1 MTEETTVTRATK
13 ETDIEIG
20 LRLDSGRSPEIST
33 GLGFYDHMWTALAH
47 HGGLGL
53 RIKAKGDLH
62 IDDHHTVED
71 VALAVGEAFRQA
83 LGARTGITRYGHAYV
98 PMDETLARAAVD
110 LVARPFAVVKL
121 GFKRPTIGQVAT
133 ESLTHALQSFA
144 TQARITL
151 HAEVL
156 YGENDHHKSEAAF
169 KAVGRAL
176 RMALTP
182 TGDDQAPSTKGTM
195 G

>member
-1 MTEETTVTRATK
+1 MSNPVTIERATR
-13 ETDIEIG
+13 ET
-20 LRLDSGRSPEIST
+20 RVKVTLDPRSGGAPMIQT

-53 RIKAKGDLH
+53 KVEAEGDLH

-71 VALAVGEAFRQA
+71 VALTIGAALHAWLGE
-83 LGARTGITRYGHAYV
+83 RTGITRFGHAYV
-98 PMDETLARAAVD
+98 PMDETLARSAVD
-110 LVARPFAVVKL
+110 LVARPYSVVKL
-121 GFKRPTIGQVAT
+121 GFRREMLGSVGT
-133 ESLTHALQSFA
+133 ESLTHALQSLAVAGRF
-144 TQARITL
+144 TL

-156 YGENDHHKSEAAF
+156 YGENDHHKCEAAF

-176 RMALTP
+176 RMALMP
-182 TGDDQAPSTKGTM
+182 TSDVAPPSTKGSM

>member
-1 MTEETTVTRATK
+1 MSAVTVHRATK
-13 ETDIEIG
+13 ETRVRVVLDPRSGSSPSIG
-20 LRLDSGRSPEIST
+20 T

-53 RIKAKGDLH
+53 QIEAEGDLH

-71 VALAVGEAFRQA
+71 VALAVGAAFDEW
-83 LGARTGITRYGHAYV
+83 LGDRAGLVRFGHAYV

-110 LVARPFAVVKL
+110 LVARPFAVVEL
-121 GFKRPTIGQVAT
+121 GFVRERLGQVAT

-144 TQARITL
+144 VAARFTL

-156 YGENDHHKSEAAF
+156 RGLNDHHKCEASF

-176 RMALTP
+176 RMALAP
-182 TGDDQAPSTKGTM
+182 TGDARPPSTKGTM